1 MTKKLFISVAAVAI
15 ASATAPAQAQDRY
28 LGDVFIA
35 GYGFCPR
42 NTTSAEG
49 QLLAISSNTAL
60 FSLYGTTYGG
70 DGRTTFQ
77 LPDFRSRSPL
87 GQGPGPGLTNYPQG
101 ARGGVETITLT
112 TNQMPTHRH
121 DARVRA
127 SGGAPNTNDPSGNTF
142 ATFPAGTNQYTTA
155 ADNVTMGN
163 DEVQVAN
170 TGNGQGYNNRNPFLS
185 LRYCVVL
192 QGIFPPRN

>member
-1 MTKKLFISVAAVAI
+1 MTRKYIFGAAGIAI
-15 ASATAPAQAQDRY
+15 AATAMPSHAQDRY
-28 LGDVFIA
+28 LGDIFIA
-35 GYGFCPR
+35 GYTFCPR

-60 FSLYGTTYGG
+60 YSLYGTTYGG

-77 LPDFRSRSPL
+77 LPDLRSRSPI

-101 ARGGVETITLT
+101 ARGGVEQVTLT
-112 TNQMPTHRH
+112 INQLPAHNH
-121 DARVRA
+121 GARVRA
-127 SGGAPNTNDPSGNTF
+127 SNAAPTTGSPDGSTF
-142 ATFPAGTNQYTTA
+142 ATFPDNHYTNG
-155 ADNVTMGN
+155 ADNITMSDN
-163 DEVQVAN
+163 EVQVQR
-170 TGNGQGYNNRNPFLS
+170 TGNGQPYNNRNPFLA